1 MGLASPTFGSIREG
15 VMIQRQV
22 FPPLT
27 LRATGLS
34 WGRGGMA
41 LGEDVSFAVSGGRC
55 LLLRGPNGTG
65 KTTLLLTLARIVT
78 PVAGDFALEGGDEE
92 TSQIHYCGHR
102 NAIKPRL
109 TVLENLEF
117 WRAIN
122 GPTGACSE
130 DALGEVGLLGLIDLD
145 AGYLSAGQTRRLALA
160 RLLVSLRPLWLL
172 DEPTA
177 ALDVD
182 GHELV
187 SRLIDR
193 HLEMGGLAI
202 VATHDPITLA
212 NQDRLETLAL
222 GARV

>member
-1 MGLASPTFGSIREG
+1 MT
-15 VMIQRQV
+15 QRQV

-27 LRATGLS
+27 LRTIGLS

-41 LGEDVSFAVSGGRC
+41 LGDNLDFSVSAGRC

-65 KTTLLLTLARIVT
+65 KTTLLLTLAGIVT
-78 PVAGDFALEGGDEE
+78 PLDGGFALEGGDEE
-92 TSQIHYCGHR
+92 IAQIHYCGHR

-109 TVLENLEF
+109 TVLENLQF
-117 WRAIN
+117 WRAMN
-122 GPTGACSE
+122 GPTGVSCAE
-130 DALGEVGLLGLIDLD
+130 ALGEVGLLGLIDLD

-160 RLLVSLRPLWLL
+160 RLLVSLRPVWLL

-182 GHELV
+182 GHDLV

-202 VATHDPITLA
+202 AATHDPITLA
-212 NQDRLETLAL
+212 EPDRLDTLAL
-222 GARV
+222 GALV